1 LAKADA
7 TRLRAQ
13 GLGVVAG
20 VPDIIAVRSG
30 QMYCL
35 ELKAPGGK
43 LTDNQR
49 ATHSAMITAGA
60 QVATADNLDDAL
72 ALLEGWGLC
81 RTAQRAPRDVAAAR
95 HLIWKRAAR
104 LASPDLQTSPP
115 CRDGP

>member
-1 LAKADA
+1 VRREHARLAKADA

-13 GLGVVAG
+13 EFGVVAG

-43 LTDNQR
+43 LTE

-72 ALLEGWGLC
+72 ALLEGWVMLLMPLV
-81 RTAQRAPRDVAAAR
+81 Q
-95 HLIWKRAAR
+95 LNKRW
-104 LASPDLQTSPP
+104 QQW
-115 CRDGP
+115 CN

>member
-1 LAKADA
+1 VRREHARSAKADA

-72 ALLEGWGLC
+72 ALLEGWGLL
-81 RTAQRAPRDVAAAR
+81 RGWRALNAMGNAIDAVDAIGA
-95 HLIWKRAAR
+95 IE
-104 LASPDLQTSPP
+104 
-115 CRDGP
+115 

>member
-1 LAKADA
+1 MRREHVRSAKADA

-72 ALLEGWGLC
+72 ALLEGWGYC
-81 RTAQRAPRDVAAAR
+81 GDGAR
-95 HLIWKRAAR
+95 SMQWVMLLMPLVQLNKRWQHR
-104 LASPDLQTSPP
+104 SVS
-115 CRDGP
+115 